1 MHHKIISK
9 KIFHSFTRYI
19 KYRFTV
25 SSPLFKFHNATR
37 RNSTY
42 PVCNNVSKRWID
54 FFPNK
59 MLLRICFKI
68 SNSCSST
75 YSWPSNA
82 GKVNAFVISDLKHST
97 TRGKMCARARANRS
111 STYFSPH
118 SSIIHF
124 QLYAW
129 LPSRLFFARDT
140 LDSSIRIPDRETWR
154 VLRTARI
161 LSVLST
167 PFTFNPVIIISITIS
182 SWKNLT
188 KSSLIVSE

>member
-167 PFTFNPVIIISITIS
+167 PFTFNPVIIISITIF
-182 SWKNLT
+182 KIG
-188 KSSLIVSE
+188 KI

>member
-1 MHHKIISK
+1 MKKKKYIIKLFLKNIPFFHSIHKISI
-9 KIFHSFTRYI
+9 HSFLSI
-19 KYRFTV
+19 IQISQCK
-25 SSPLFKFHNATR
+25 TR

-182 SWKNLT
+182 KIG
-188 KSSLIVSE
+188 KI

>member
-1 MHHKIISK
+1 MQLAE
-9 KIFHSFTRYI
+9 TRPI
-19 KYRFTV
+19 
-25 SSPLFKFHNATR
+25 LFAT
-37 RNSTY
+37 T
-42 PVCNNVSKRWID
+42 
-54 FFPNK
+54 FPNVESISFRIK
-59 MLLRICFKI
+59 CYFYCCICFKI

-182 SWKNLT
+182 KIG
-188 KSSLIVSE
+188 KI